1 MFLGAGG
8 IYQTDRLLCSKNYV
22 KHGDFKTDLVSV
34 LPLEIVY
41 IFLGVSG
48 WTTIF
53 RLNRVIRLYAFS
65 RAFDRWDAATKV
77 PTIVRMIKTINI
89 MIILMHLLACAYYM
103 FSSAEGIGTNKFVY
117 NGIGNA
123 YVQCFFFATKT
134 AISIGKNPKVDT
146 ENNRQIVFMLLAWLV
161 GVFVFAVLVGQV
173 KEIIAQSTRSQ
184 DEYMKIFDNIS
195 QYMIRMKVPAET
207 MKRVKTWCQFTWN
220 TQKSF
225 DEREILQYLPGKM
238 MTDVAL
244 NIHFKT
250 ISGVKLFHG
259 CNPGLL
265 KMLVCKLKPIIFL
278 PGDYICK
285 EPISF

>member
-1 MFLGAGG
+1 MLLVKPRLMFLGAGG

-195 QYMIRMKVPAET
+195 QYMIRMKVDT
-207 MKRVKTWCQFTWN
+207 VTVLVSYFLS
-220 TQKSF
+220 SF
-225 DEREILQYLPGKM
+225 L
-238 MTDVAL
+238 
-244 NIHFKT
+244 
-250 ISGVKLFHG
+250 
-259 CNPGLL
+259 
-265 KMLVCKLKPIIFL
+265 
-278 PGDYICK
+278 
-285 EPISF
+285 

>member
-1 MFLGAGG
+1 MLLVKPRLMFLGAGG

-41 IFLGVSG
+41 VFLGVSG

-195 QYMIRMKVPAET
+195 QYMIRMKVDTVTVP
-207 MKRVKTWCQFTWN
+207 VLYFLS
-220 TQKSF
+220 SF
-225 DEREILQYLPGKM
+225 L
-238 MTDVAL
+238 
-244 NIHFKT
+244 
-250 ISGVKLFHG
+250 
-259 CNPGLL
+259 
-265 KMLVCKLKPIIFL
+265 
-278 PGDYICK
+278 
-285 EPISF
+285 

>member
-1 MFLGAGG
+1 MFLVKPRLMFLGAGG

-195 QYMIRMKVPAET
+195 QYMIRMKVDT
-207 MKRVKTWCQFTWN
+207 VTVLVSYFLS
-220 TQKSF
+220 SF
-225 DEREILQYLPGKM
+225 L
-238 MTDVAL
+238 
-244 NIHFKT
+244 
-250 ISGVKLFHG
+250 
-259 CNPGLL
+259 
-265 KMLVCKLKPIIFL
+265 
-278 PGDYICK
+278 
-285 EPISF
+285 

>member
-1 MFLGAGG
+1 MFLVKPRLMFLGAGG

-195 QYMIRMKVPAET
+195 QYMIRMKVDT
-207 MKRVKTWCQFTWN
+207 VTVLVSCFLS
-220 TQKSF
+220 SF
-225 DEREILQYLPGKM
+225 L
-238 MTDVAL
+238 
-244 NIHFKT
+244 
-250 ISGVKLFHG
+250 
-259 CNPGLL
+259 
-265 KMLVCKLKPIIFL
+265 
-278 PGDYICK
+278 
-285 EPISF
+285 

>member
-1 MFLGAGG
+1 MFLVKPRLMFLGAGG

-195 QYMIRMKVPAET
+195 QYMIRMKVDT
-207 MKRVKTWCQFTWN
+207 VT
-220 TQKSF
+220 
-225 DEREILQYLPGKM
+225 
-238 MTDVAL
+238 V
-244 NIHFKT
+244 
-250 ISGVKLFHG
+250 
-259 CNPGLL
+259 
-265 KMLVCKLKPIIFL
+265 LVSYFL
-278 PGDYICK
+278 SP
-285 EPISF
+285 FL

>member
-1 MFLGAGG
+1 MFLVKPRLMFLGAGG

-195 QYMIRMKVPAET
+195 QYMIRMKVDTVTVLVPY
-207 MKRVKTWCQFTWN
+207 FLS
-220 TQKSF
+220 SF
-225 DEREILQYLPGKM
+225 L
-238 MTDVAL
+238 
-244 NIHFKT
+244 
-250 ISGVKLFHG
+250 
-259 CNPGLL
+259 
-265 KMLVCKLKPIIFL
+265 
-278 PGDYICK
+278 
-285 EPISF
+285 

>member
-1 MFLGAGG
+1 MFLVKPRLMFLGAGG

-22 KHGDFKTDLVSV
+22 KHGDFRTDLVSV

-195 QYMIRMKVPAET
+195 QYMIRMKVDT
-207 MKRVKTWCQFTWN
+207 VTVLVSYFLS
-220 TQKSF
+220 SF
-225 DEREILQYLPGKM
+225 L
-238 MTDVAL
+238 
-244 NIHFKT
+244 
-250 ISGVKLFHG
+250 
-259 CNPGLL
+259 
-265 KMLVCKLKPIIFL
+265 
-278 PGDYICK
+278 
-285 EPISF
+285 